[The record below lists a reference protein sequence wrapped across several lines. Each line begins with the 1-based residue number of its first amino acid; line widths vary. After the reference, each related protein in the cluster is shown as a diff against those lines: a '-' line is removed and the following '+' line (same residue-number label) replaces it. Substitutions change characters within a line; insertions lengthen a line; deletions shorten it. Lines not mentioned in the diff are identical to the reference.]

1 MIRLTRLNGKEF
13 VVNAELIKFVEETP
27 DTLVT
32 LTTGEKLM
40 VREKLDEVV
49 ERTKQYRVHIFRD
62 PPGRSTQGG

>member
-32 LTTGEKLM
+32 LTTGEKFM
-40 VREKLDEVV
+40 VREKFDEVIA
-49 ERTKQYRVHIFRD
+49 RTEEYRIHIFRD
-62 PPGRSTQGG
+62 LPGRPKV